1 MENIPVGSISS
12 ASYEWSVTDKDS
24 NGNYFPGK
32 YDIAADLWFAPPSLA
47 DAPVPAPGDTEV
59 MIWMDEHN
67 QVPAGHFITSAA
79 IDGSVYSLYC
89 TQKFNNDSKYD
100 GVYIAFY
107 PAYSVAPT
115 GNTNANINLKD
126 FIDYL
131 ESLNNPSCNNLNA
144 NNSPLGSTWYLRQ
157 IPVGFEIW
165 NGGVGLEVDS
175 FSESVS

>member
-59 MIWMDEHN
+59 MIWMDEQN
-67 QVPAGHFITSAA
+67 V
-79 IDGSVYSLYC
+79 
-89 TQKFNNDSKYD
+89 N
-100 GVYIAFY
+100 
-107 PAYSVAPT
+107 PT
-115 GNTNANINLKD
+115 GTNIGTITKGGINYQVYCLNNNGGVTISFESTQPDQITNVNIVDFIRYLENSTNFDNTN
-126 FIDYL
+126 
-131 ESLNNPSCNNLNA
+131 CNNGNP
-144 NNSPLGSTWYLRQ
+144 PLASSWYLRQ

-175 FSESVS
+175 FSESVTSK